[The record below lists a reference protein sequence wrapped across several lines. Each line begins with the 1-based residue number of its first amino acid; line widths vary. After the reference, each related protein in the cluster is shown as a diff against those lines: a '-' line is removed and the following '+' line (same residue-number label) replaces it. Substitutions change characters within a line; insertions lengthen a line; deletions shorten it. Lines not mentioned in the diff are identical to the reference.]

1 MPTRRMFLAGGAAAI
16 AAPGQQM
23 RVSEQKGEKLTVT
36 YGGATLFEYRYSAS
50 KPKPYVHPLCLAD
63 GTPVT
68 LDGPHDHVH
77 HRGLMVA
84 WSEVNGIDFWGEVN
98 PAPHGSIVHRKFER
112 IADGAAAE
120 IVALNDWVA
129 DGKVLLRERR
139 VIRAPAPGKEGAFL
153 EWVTELTAA
162 GEPVMLAA
170 GSHVYNGL
178 GVRVVPSMDGGEVLN
193 SKGTKTIEAANG
205 EAAEWCAYT
214 GGGMGVAFFDHPS
227 NPRHPNAFFVMNRA
241 FGYMSAA
248 PTFRAPFELAPG
260 RGVRFRWGVLAFR
273 GPLDAGV
280 LDSKFKSW
288 SRS

>member
-1 MPTRRMFLAGGAAAI
+1 MPTRRMFLASAAAA
-16 AAPGQQM
+16 AAPSSDL
-23 RVSEQKGEKLTVT
+23 RVKDTKGEKLTVSR
-36 YGGATLFEYRYSAS
+36 GGSTLLEYSYSAS
-50 KPKPYVHPLCLAD
+50 KPKPYIHPLCLTG

-112 IADGAAAE
+112 IADGSAVE

-129 DGKVLLRERR
+129 DGKLLLTERR
-139 VIRAPAPGKEGAFL
+139 TIRIPRPGADGTFL
-153 EWVTELTAA
+153 EWITELKAA
-162 GEPVMLAA
+162 GAPVRLAA

-193 SKGTKTIEAANG
+193 SRGTRTIEAANG
-205 EAAEWCAYT
+205 EPAEWCAYS
-214 GGGMGVAFFDHPS
+214 GGGMSVAFFDHPS
-227 NPRHPNAFFVMNRA
+227 NQRHPNAFFVMNKA

-248 PTFRAPFELAPG
+248 PTFRAPFELAPDG
-260 RGVRFRWGVLAFR
+260 RVGFRWGVLAFR
-273 GPLDAGV
+273 GAPDKAV
-280 LDSKFKSW
+280 LDSRFQAWSKS
-288 SRS
+288 